1 MRETVSSAP
10 RFLARALCCAA
21 LFLLAPVTCLAQP
34 APQVFCGAGL
44 PDQDRLQQQQRAAL
58 GYLLVCE
65 ENLRRFDRLPAA
77 QPLAVATAHLAFTPV
92 VLDETP
98 FRDFELVGSLSD
110 VQVGDAG
117 ASALHRFFRT
127 PARRVIDLREWDMSV
142 TGGEVFSRR
151 ELQTEQ
157 VNGAPAQ
164 LVVLQAPSGRAFS
177 VISWMEGR
185 RHYELSID
193 TNVLVTPASPTLQQL
208 AASLP
213 KSVAAKPGEG
223 ADCPL
228 AGEKVQWVADY
239 CMASLET
246 DDQTAA
252 EPCIQEENRARYAS
266 ACVAKQH
273 YKRELCKLLIDSG
286 SVQGPLERCANDPAF
301 RGHMVERGGATR

>member
-1 MRETVSSAP
+1 MRTAP
-10 RFLARALCCAA
+10 HFFGRTLCCGA
-21 LFLLAPVTCLAQP
+21 LLLLAPVAGLAQ
-34 APQVFCGAGL
+34 AVPQVLCGTGM
-44 PDQDRLQQQQRAAL
+44 PDQERVQEQQRAAP

-98 FRDFELVGSLSD
+98 FRDFELVGGLAD
-110 VQVGDAG
+110 VLVGDAG
-117 ASALHRFFRT
+117 ASALHRIFRT

-177 VISWMEGR
+177 VISWIESR

-193 TNVLVTPASPTLQQL
+193 ANVILEPASPTLQQL

-213 KSVAAKPGEG
+213 KSVAAKPGDG

-252 EPCIQEENRARYAS
+252 VPCIQEENRARYAS
-266 ACVAKQH
+266 ACAAKQH

-286 SVQGPLERCANDPAF
+286 SVQGPLERCVNDPAV
-301 RGHMVERGGATR
+301 RGQMVERRGATRPP